1 MPNENEQISS
11 GVKINRAKLGSISLY
26 DVTEDELSLL
36 ERGSPAST
44 YLNFAIGLLS
54 IGISFF
60 INIFST
66 KIEDIKVYVVFWV
79 IALVTTIGGIILF
92 VVWRQANKSAENVI
106 QRIKNRM
113 SPITPDSNITPIV
126 EQETGSQTENS

>member
-1 MPNENEQISS
+1 MPNENEQISG

-36 ERGSPAST
+36 ERGSLAST

-60 INIFST
+60 ISIFST

-92 VVWRQANKSAENVI
+92 VVWRQVNKSAENVI

-113 SPITPDSNITPIV
+113 SPVTPSSSAVPGVEQAPDSQA
-126 EQETGSQTENS
+126 ESS

>member
-60 INIFST
+60 ISIFST

>member
-66 KIEDIKVYVVFWV
+66 KIEDIKVYVVFWI

>member
-60 INIFST
+60 ISIFST

-113 SPITPDSNITPIV
+113 SPVASSSSAAPPI
-126 EQETGSQTENS
+126 EQA

>member
-60 INIFST
+60 ISIFST
-66 KIEDIKVYVVFWV
+66 KIEDIKVYVVFWI